1 MRTSQRKKSHVDLC
15 LGKDVQM
22 KGVPG
27 FDSLHFIHRALPELD
42 LEGVNTEGTFLGKK
56 LNVPLLISA
65 MTGGH
70 EAGRKINQ
78 ILASAAQEFGVAF
91 CVGSQHAALENP
103 KLADTYQVRDVAE
116 NVFLFANLS
125 ASQLTEGKEVEEA
138 EKAVEMIDADGLFLH
153 LNPLQEAIQ
162 PEGKPKYRGV
172 LKKIQKVCRELKV
185 PVLVKETGCGISRE
199 VGKEIEN
206 AGAAGIDVA
215 GAGGT
220 SWALVESYR
229 GGKHGELFRNWGIPT
244 PVCVAELARE
254 VKIPIIAGGGVRSGL
269 DAAKA
274 LALGASA
281 VSVALP
287 LLHAARKGKK
297 AVLDYLK
304 NFQEELRLAMFLTG
318 CARVEEL
325 RKVPLVPTGELADW
339 FRGSELRSR

>member
-1 MRTSQRKKSHVDLC
+1 METSQRKKSHFDIC
-15 LGKDVQM
+15 LQKDVQM
-22 KGVPG
+22 YNVPSFG
-27 FDSLHFIHRALPELD
+27 SLHFIHRALPELNLD
-42 LEGVNTEGTFLGKK
+42 EVSTETTLLGRE
-56 LNVPLLISA
+56 LTIPLFVSA

-78 ILASAAQEFGVAF
+78 ILASAAQEFSIAF

-103 KLADTYQVRDVAE
+103 ELVSTYQVRDVAE

-125 ASQLTEGKEVEEA
+125 ASQLTEGEEVEEA

-162 PEGKPKYRGV
+162 PEGKPKYKGV
-172 LKKIQKVCRELKV
+172 LEKIRKVCRELKV
-185 PVLVKETGCGISRE
+185 PVLVKETGCGISKE
-199 VGKEIEN
+199 VGREIEK

-229 GGKHGELFRNWGIPT
+229 GGKHGELFKNWGIPT

-254 VKIPIIAGGGVRSGL
+254 VKIPVIAGGGIRSGL

-287 LLHAARKGKK
+287 LLHAARKGKR

-325 RKVPLVPTGELADW
+325 RRVPLVPTGELADW
-339 FRGSELRSR
+339 FRARGIRL

>member
-1 MRTSQRKKSHVDLC
+1 MKLSQRKKSQLDIC
-15 LGKDVQM
+15 LKRDVQM
-22 KGVPG
+22 KDVPG
-27 FDSLHFIHRALPELD
+27 FNFLHFVHCALPELD
-42 LEGVNTEGTFLGKK
+42 LEEIDAGGTLLGRK
-56 LNVPLLISA
+56 LTVPLLVSA
-65 MTGGH
+65 MTGGYKKSG
-70 EAGRKINQ
+70 EINRT
-78 ILASAAQEFGVAF
+78 LASAAQEFGVAF

-103 KLADTYQVRDVAE
+103 ELVSTYQVRDVAE

-162 PEGKPKYRGV
+162 PEGKPKYKGV
-172 LKKIQKVCRELKV
+172 LEKIRKVCRELKV
-185 PVLVKETGCGISRE
+185 PVLVKETGCGISKE
-199 VGKEIEN
+199 VGREIEK

-229 GGKHGELFRNWGIPT
+229 GGKHGELFRDWGIPT

-254 VKIPIIAGGGVRSGL
+254 VKIPVIAGGGIRSGL

-287 LLHAARKGKK
+287 LLHAARKGKR

-325 RKVPLVPTGELADW
+325 RRVPLVPTGELADW
-339 FRGSELRSR
+339 FRARGIRL

>member
-1 MRTSQRKKSHVDLC
+1 METSQRKKSHFDIC
-15 LGKDVQM
+15 LQKNVQM
-22 KGVPG
+22 YNVPSFG
-27 FDSLHFIHRALPELD
+27 SLHFIHRALPELNLD
-42 LEGVNTEGTFLGKK
+42 EVSTETTLLGRE
-56 LNVPLLISA
+56 LTIPLFVSA

-70 EAGRKINQ
+70 EAGGKINRT
-78 ILASAAQEFGVAF
+78 LASAAQEFGVAF

-103 KLADTYQVRDVAE
+103 ELVSTYQVRDVAE

-153 LNPLQEAIQ
+153 LNPLQEAVQ

-172 LKKIQKVCRELKV
+172 LEKIRKVCRELRV

-199 VGKEIEN
+199 VGKEIEK

-229 GGKHGELFRNWGIPT
+229 GGKHGELFRDWGIPT

-254 VKIPIIAGGGVRSGL
+254 IKIPVIAGGGIRSGL

-325 RKVPLVPTGELADW
+325 RKVPLVPTGGLADW
-339 FRGSELRSR
+339 FKARGIRL

>member
-1 MRTSQRKKSHVDLC
+1 MKVMQRKKSHFDIC
-15 LGKDVQM
+15 LSKNVQM
-22 KGVPG
+22 GDVPG
-27 FDSLHFIHRALPELD
+27 FDFLDFVHCALPELN
-42 LEGVNTEGTFLGKK
+42 LTEVSTDYIFLHRK
-56 LNVPLLISA
+56 LTIPLLISA

-70 EAGRKINQ
+70 EAGREVNRT
-78 ILASAAQEFGVAF
+78 LASAAQEFGVAF

-103 KLADTYQVRDVAE
+103 KLVSTYQVRDVAE

-125 ASQLTEGKEVEEA
+125 ASQLTEGEEVEEA

-162 PEGKPKYRGV
+162 PEGKPKYKGV
-172 LKKIQKVCRELKV
+172 LEKIRKVCRELKV
-185 PVLVKETGCGISRE
+185 PVLVKETGCGISKE
-199 VGKEIEN
+199 VGREIEK

-229 GGKHGELFRNWGIPT
+229 GGKHGELFKNWGIPT

-254 VKIPIIAGGGVRSGL
+254 VKIPVIAGGGIRSGL

-287 LLHAARKGKK
+287 LLHAARKGKR

-325 RKVPLVPTGELADW
+325 RRVPLVPTGELADW
-339 FRGSELRSR
+339 FRARGIRL

>member
-1 MRTSQRKKSHVDLC
+1 
-15 LGKDVQM
+15 
-22 KGVPG
+22 
-27 FDSLHFIHRALPELD
+27 
-42 LEGVNTEGTFLGKK
+42 
-56 LNVPLLISA
+56 
-65 MTGGH
+65 
-70 EAGRKINQ
+70 
-78 ILASAAQEFGVAF
+78 VAF

-103 KLADTYQVRDVAE
+103 KLANTYQVRDVAE

-125 ASQLTEGKEVEEA
+125 ASQLTEGEEVEEA

-162 PEGKPKYRGV
+162 PEGKPKYKGV
-172 LKKIQKVCRELKV
+172 LEKIRKVCRELKV
-185 PVLVKETGCGISRE
+185 PVLVKETGCGISKE
-199 VGKEIEN
+199 VGREIEK

-229 GGKHGELFRNWGIPT
+229 GGKHGELFRDWGIPT

-254 VKIPIIAGGGVRSGL
+254 IKIPVIAGGGIRSGL

-287 LLHAARKGKK
+287 LLHAARKGKR

-325 RKVPLVPTGELADW
+325 RRVSLVPTGELADW
-339 FRGSELRSR
+339 FRARGIRL